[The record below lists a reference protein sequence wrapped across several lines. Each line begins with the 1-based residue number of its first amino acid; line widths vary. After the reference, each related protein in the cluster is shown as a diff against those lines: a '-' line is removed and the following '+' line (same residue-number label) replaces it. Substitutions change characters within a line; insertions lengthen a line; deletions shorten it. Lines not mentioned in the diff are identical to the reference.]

1 MKDKANKL
9 GLVFADIPS
18 NYKVQDI
25 RFNKPVIHRSF
36 KDGKLVGSMII
47 KDIDEV
53 KINKEK
59 ISYFTPNNIAILL
72 SVNMKAY
79 KEAEELYKNYFKDDN
94 KIYKDHIPERSVK
107 LMDYIEAI
115 QTALVFGYTALETF
129 INLSIPDDYIH
140 ENQNNK
146 GIIENYNKEAI
157 ERWLDTKKKLNILKD
172 VYKTLLVF

>member
-1 MKDKANKL
+1 MNDKPSKL

-36 KDGKLVGSMII
+36 KDGELVGSMII

-72 SVNMKAY
+72 SVNTKAY

-94 KIYKDHIPERSVK
+94 KIYKDNIPERAVK

-115 QTALVFGYTALETF
+115 QTAIVFGYTALETF

-146 GIIENYNKEAI
+146 GIIESYNKEAI
-157 ERWLDTKKKLNILKD
+157 ERWLDTKKS
-172 VYKTLLVF
+172 